1 MIISG
6 KSFYDQVIDSDI
18 KQFEEIKKLPTV
30 QGVKITLFGA
40 CYIMIAW
47 NNIIDF

>member
-1 MIISG
+1 MI

-30 QGVKITLFGA
+30 QGEDYTIWCLLHYDCMK
-40 CYIMIAW
+40 
-47 NNIIDF
+47 